1 MLISYLHCSCL
12 MQVQHSRYPSGDAP
26 DSSSRRSCYN
36 KRSRWHH
43 CWSERYCRKDEMEWQ
58 DFTQWKWSF
67 PPRENTIDW
76 HLLLGLLFFIK
87 EMKQRITEPYW
98 RSLFTS
104 TLSEKIIIMHN
115 IFHIQLIV
123 IKADARIN
131 MIRGLGS
138 AWLFNPIQYK
148 KFKVKTVIFN
158 NFN

>member
-1 MLISYLHCSCL
+1 MLISYFHCSCL

-58 DFTQWKWSF
+58 DFTQWEWSF

-76 HLLLGLLFFIK
+76 HLLWGLIFFIK

-123 IKADARIN
+123 ARG
-131 MIRGLGS
+131 R
-138 AWLFNPIQYK
+138 AAQLFNPIQYK

-158 NFN
+158 IFN